1 MRNIIKQVLKEEIDS
16 KSERIKSMVNR
27 FGFDQAIEMIVGGK
41 DTIRNAYQDNPK
53 SFLNQFNN
61 LTPIEKEDKIIYV
74 DKNGYALFYYLTNE
88 KDGFININ
96 YNRIWVFFERV
107 IGLEFMEIQNLII
120 EWLEEVYGITGLIP
134 DNRILLGQFNW
145 KRPII

>member
-1 MRNIIKQVLKEEIDS
+1 MRNIIKQVLKEEFDL
-16 KSERIKSMVNR
+16 KSERIKSIVNKFGVIQASEMV
-27 FGFDQAIEMIVGGK
+27 AGGM
-41 DTIRNAYQDNPK
+41 DTIRRAYQDNP
-53 SFLNQFNN
+53 SEFLIQFND
-61 LTPIEKEDKIIYV
+61 LTPEETVDKIYYI

>member
-1 MRNIIKQVLKEEIDS
+1 MRNIIKNILKEEFDS
-16 KSERIKSMVNR
+16 KSERIKSIVNK
-27 FGFDQAIEMIVGGK
+27 FGFDQAIDMVAGGI
-41 DTIRNAYQDNPK
+41 DTIRQVYQDNPK

-107 IGLEFMEIQNLII
+107 IGLEFMETQNLIS
-120 EWLEEVYGITGLIP
+120 EWLEGVYGITGLIP
-134 DNRILLGQFNW
+134 DNRILLGQFNC